1 MIEDDLTEKRSG
13 IMRELRWALIGANST
28 FLLTT
33 IADLPN
39 QTNPWFPGW
48 YAIFLALSVATM
60 VPIARL
66 LFAIQWTRKPMLERL
81 GSIFSFTALEWLL
94 LLALGLKLAQTAAS
108 SLPQM
113 MIPIVVVGILLAAI
127 YGFIRRRLCKALQSP
142 ESMFP

>member
-28 FLLTT
+28 FLLTP

-48 YAIFLALSVATM
+48 YGIFVILNVAIL
-60 VPIARL
+60 VPICWLLIAASWKSRL
-66 LFAIQWTRKPMLERL
+66 ISERL
-81 GSIFSFTALEWLL
+81 GLVFGFAALEWLL

-108 SLPQM
+108 SLPQT
-113 MIPIVVVGILLAAI
+113 MIPIFVVGVLLAVA
-127 YGFIRRRLCKALQSP
+127 YGLIQRRLRRTLESP